1 MTLEKLT
8 EKQRGPWFF
17 TLLDAAAYEAVEHF
31 TLDEIAVP
39 GGDDKIWQALQSRFP
54 GKEKHDQMGEVL
66 REVFSLA
73 ATDGETSKQWTARVR
88 ETFERCRRK
97 AETDFPSTA
106 RGWIT
111 LNCAGLSE
119 QEKAIIKAKTQGSLQ
134 FDDVSAAF
142 RSCFPAFKATSSKAR
157 KPIGALQVEAEE
169 SNVAGDHETLL
180 EDRDAFGD
188 VEAFLADYAPEAHL
202 TEISEEEAAEALAV
216 AWKDRRQEIQKHHQS
231 RNFGSQNSKT
241 SHRSFRIEVE
251 ELRLKRRTKCRKCG
265 KVGHWAREC
274 QSNTTMSPKDPSA
287 SSSKPA
293 AGDEISFVG
302 QVISVCAAGLVS
314 SPGWGV
320 IDTGC
325 GRTLI
330 GSQTLDELNQ
340 KLIALGKSPAKE
352 YAAINRFRFGNG
364 QEETSE
370 RAVRIPVAIS
380 GTPGLIDA
388 AVISGQAPLLL
399 GRPTLE
405 KLHVQL
411 DFRSA
416 SMKLLKPEIDASMVT
431 NDAGQLLVNILDFK
445 QKLV

>member
-1 MTLEKLT
+1 
-8 EKQRGPWFF
+8 
-17 TLLDAAAYEAVEHF
+17 
-31 TLDEIAVP
+31 
-39 GGDDKIWQALQSRFP
+39 
-54 GKEKHDQMGEVL
+54 
-66 REVFSLA
+66 
-73 ATDGETSKQWTARVR
+73 
-88 ETFERCRRK
+88 
-97 AETDFPSTA
+97 
-106 RGWIT
+106 
-111 LNCAGLSE
+111 
-119 QEKAIIKAKTQGSLQ
+119 
-134 FDDVSAAF
+134 
-142 RSCFPAFKATSSKAR
+142 
-157 KPIGALQVEAEE
+157 
-169 SNVAGDHETLL
+169 
-180 EDRDAFGD
+180 
-188 VEAFLADYAPEAHL
+188 
-202 TEISEEEAAEALAV
+202 
-216 AWKDRRQEIQKHHQS
+216 
-231 RNFGSQNSKT
+231 
-241 SHRSFRIEVE
+241 
-251 ELRLKRRTKCRKCG
+251 
-265 KVGHWAREC
+265 
-274 QSNTTMSPKDPSA
+274 MSPKDPSA

-293 AGDEISFVG
+293 ASVDLVECASPHDDEISFVG

-314 SPGWGV
+314 SPGWGA

-445 QKLV
+445 QKVDQQKHDQPSAGANDQESRVGDKMSQSSNKRKKITLKQKECRCLLAQMKSAENTKQSQFQVAELFSPPRFSLEVEKHGVRGWHLTSSKVGIF